1 MKKFLIVPLLMV
13 SLLLASC
20 GPTLNQLKGE
30 EAYYAARV
38 AMSKQAGSAVL
49 FEMTA
54 NDITKPII
62 LENVAALRVF
72 TPPAS
77 GNNDSLTPYIH
88 RDYVQPW
95 LNVLGAAVPWLGVW
109 GVSSAII
116 GGMKDMGTTTNMNVN
131 GTGNSG
137 SIVGPTHNAVSGTGH
152 YVGGTIDTT
161 HPAQVVNPVIVDPV
175 IVDPVIVQP
184 SYPPVP

>member
-1 MKKFLIVPLLMV
+1 MKKLLW
-13 SLLLASC
+13 LLLLIPLMGCMTA
-20 GPTLNQLKGE
+20 NQLAAEKSYY
-30 EAYYAARV
+30 EAMV
-38 AMSKQAGSAVL
+38 AMRTQQASQPI
-49 FEMTA
+49 FEMTPA
-54 NDITKPII
+54 IKGEPII
-62 LENVAALRVF
+62 LSNIKSFKVFAPPMNSNEPLRQYVQK
-72 TPPAS
+72 
-77 GNNDSLTPYIH
+77 
-88 RDYVQPW
+88 DYVQPW

-175 IVDPVIVQP
+175 IVQP